1 MHSQSQ
7 AGNLTS
13 TPYSRRESV
22 LIRCVTLV
30 PQYDVLFPISW
41 KEMLM
46 ESNDQNKVEI
56 EAKEVKQEEAT
67 EQRAIKIRLKT
78 GILAGR
84 VIAVHL

>member
-1 MHSQSQ
+1 
-7 AGNLTS
+7 
-13 TPYSRRESV
+13 
-22 LIRCVTLV
+22 
-30 PQYDVLFPISW
+30 
-41 KEMLM
+41 M